1 MVVEFREGLI
11 EQGYFERCFAAIAIQ
26 KSKKLREPFSLL
38 VHLGLLFGDRDLKCG
53 DFISKQ
59 LDLQLQFLDGDIRIR
74 NLIVE
79 DGDLVFDI
87 QKAEKEV
94 KEKEGVVDKDE
105 GKLSS
110 WFEDGLRGSRLR
122 PPMRRK

>member
-1 MVVEFREGLI
+1 MGERYVE
-11 EQGYFERCFAAIAIQ
+11 
-26 KSKKLREPFSLL
+26 
-38 VHLGLLFGDRDLKCG
+38 LFGDQEE
-53 DFISKQ
+53 SKKVSKS
-59 LDLQLQFLDGDIRIR
+59 GKIK
-74 NLIVE
+74 